1 MPASSTTI
9 WIFVVMMRNSMA
21 RRSFVKQDMKK
32 TAAIIGAGPA
42 GLSAAE
48 VLAEAGID
56 VTLYERMASPA
67 RKFLM
72 AGRGG
77 LNLTHSEEFSRVLTR
92 YGAAAERL
100 KPFLDAFGPQEVR
113 DWCAGLGQET
123 FVGSSGRV
131 FPGAMKASPL
141 LRAWLR
147 RLDSLGV
154 KIRLRHDFRG
164 FEGRAALFET
174 PEGPLRVEADVMVL
188 ALGGASWPRLG
199 ADGSWV
205 APLAKAGLP
214 SAPLR
219 PANCGLL
226 IGWSEFFAEKFGGQ
240 PLKNIA
246 LRCEAP
252 QGEEKLSRVVRGEA
266 MVTRRGL
273 EGGAV
278 YALSGDLRDSVAR
291 DGEAGISID
300 LRPDV
305 PKETLAH
312 KLAWPRGKQSQ
323 SNFIRKA
330 AGLSPL
336 AIALM
341 RESGPLPE
349 TPEGLAERIKAL
361 PLRVTGVAGL
371 ERAISTAGG
380 LIWDALDENL
390 MAKNFPGLFVAG
402 EMLDWEAP
410 TGGYLLTACFATGRA
425 AGRAAAA
432 FATRSES

>member
-1 MPASSTTI
+1 
-9 WIFVVMMRNSMA
+9 
-21 RRSFVKQDMKK
+21 
-32 TAAIIGAGPA
+32 
-42 GLSAAE
+42 
-48 VLAEAGID
+48 
-56 VTLYERMASPA
+56 
-67 RKFLM
+67 
-72 AGRGG
+72 
-77 LNLTHSEEFSRVLTR
+77 
-92 YGAAAERL
+92 
-100 KPFLDAFGPQEVR
+100 
-113 DWCAGLGQET
+113 
-123 FVGSSGRV
+123 
-131 FPGAMKASPL
+131 
-141 LRAWLR
+141 
-147 RLDSLGV
+147 
-154 KIRLRHDFRG
+154 
-164 FEGRAALFET
+164 
-174 PEGPLRVEADVMVL
+174 MVL

-205 APLAKAGLP
+205 APLAEAGLP

-246 LRCEAP
+246 LRC
-252 QGEEKLSRVVRGEA
+252 GLRVVRGEA
-266 MVTRRGL
+266 VVTRRGL

-278 YALSGDLRDSVAR
+278 YALSGDLRDLVAR
-291 DGEAGISID
+291 DGEAGIFID

-336 AIALM
+336 AIAIM
-341 RESGPLPE
+341 REAGPLPE

-380 LIWDALDENL
+380 VIWDALDENL
-390 MAKNFPGLFVAG
+390 MAKDFPGLFVAG

-432 FATRSES
+432 SATKEQV

>member
-1 MPASSTTI
+1 
-9 WIFVVMMRNSMA
+9 MMRNSMT

-77 LNLTHSEEFSRVLTR
+77 LNLTHSEDFSRVLTR

-100 KPFLDAFGPQEVR
+100 KPFLDAFGPQQVR

-147 RLDSLGV
+147 RLDALGV

-174 PEGPLRVEADVMVL
+174 PEGPLRVEADAMVL

-205 APLAKAGLP
+205 TPLTEAGLP
-214 SAPLR
+214 SAPLH

-226 IGWSEFFAEKFGGQ
+226 IGWSKYFAEKFEGQ

-246 LRCEAP
+246 LRC
-252 QGEEKLSRVVRGEA
+252 GSRVVRGEA

-278 YALSGDLRDSVAR
+278 YALSGDLRDLVAR
-291 DGEAGISID
+291 DGEAAVTID

-336 AIALM
+336 GVALI

-380 LIWDALDENL
+380 LIWEALDENL
-390 MAKNFPGLFVAG
+390 MAKKFPGLFVAG

-425 AGRAAAA
+425 AGKAAAA
-432 FATRSES
+432 FATKEQV